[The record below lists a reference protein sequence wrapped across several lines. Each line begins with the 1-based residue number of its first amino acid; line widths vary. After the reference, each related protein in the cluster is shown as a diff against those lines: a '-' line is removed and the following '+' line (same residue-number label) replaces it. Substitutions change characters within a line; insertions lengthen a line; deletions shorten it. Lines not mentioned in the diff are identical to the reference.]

1 MTFKEHIMYVCVCVC
16 VCVYIYIYYLYIFIY
31 LHVNLPEIVGTLD
44 MTQIQNIE
52 IYEICR

>member
-1 MTFKEHIMYVCVCVC
+1 MSVCVCVS
-16 VCVYIYIYYLYIFIY
+16 IYIYLYIFIY
-31 LHVNLPEIVGTLD
+31 LHGNLPEIVGTLD

>member
-1 MTFKEHIMYVCVCVC
+1 MSVCVCVC
-16 VCVYIYIYYLYIFIY
+16 VSIYIYIYLYIFIY